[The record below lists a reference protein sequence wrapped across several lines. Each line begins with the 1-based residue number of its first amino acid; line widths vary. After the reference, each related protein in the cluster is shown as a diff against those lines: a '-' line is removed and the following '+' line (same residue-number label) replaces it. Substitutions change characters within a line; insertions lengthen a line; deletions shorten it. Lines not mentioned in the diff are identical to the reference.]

1 MELRTSSWIPYA
13 ISVAVYIGITFVTK
27 HLLAWNLALIYFVT
41 TIDLLPR
48 LFRFVFHRGEVGTER

>member
-1 MELRTSSWIPYA
+1 MEARTSSWMTYA
-13 ISVAVYIGITFVTK
+13 VSVAVYIGVTFVTK

-48 LFRFVFHRGEVGTER
+48 LFRHIFHRDAAASER